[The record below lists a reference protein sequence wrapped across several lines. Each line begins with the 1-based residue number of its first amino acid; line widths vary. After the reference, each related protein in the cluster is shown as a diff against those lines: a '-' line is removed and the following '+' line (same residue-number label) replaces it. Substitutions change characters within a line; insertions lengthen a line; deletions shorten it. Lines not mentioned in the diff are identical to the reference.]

1 MAENLIG
8 VDVSGDN
15 TDQALARI
23 LRCEAA
29 GIPAVW
35 MTTGGAQ
42 LDSITVMAAAAG
54 RTKTVKFGT
63 SIVPIFPRHPLVMAQ
78 QAQVVGQLAPGRFR
92 LGIGPSHRPSMRSM
106 GIAMRDPLGHLREYL
121 RILKSLLQTGAVDFD
136 GEFYQAHEAIPEP
149 LDIPVMASALQQ
161 RSFELC
167 GAESDGAI
175 SWICPGTYLR
185 DMALPAMDRG
195 AKEAGR
201 RTPPLIAHAPA
212 CVHENF
218 ADVRAAVQREMG
230 HPRMPFYQRML
241 ADAGFPEAANGAWSD
256 AMVDSIVLWGDE
268 AKVTERIN
276 ELFAWGA
283 AEVLISPVG
292 AGDDEA
298 ESVHRTTRLIAKL
311 STGSAA

>member
-1 MAENLIG
+1 MAEQLIG
-8 VDVSGDN
+8 VAVNGDN
-15 TDQALARI
+15 TDQAVARI

-35 MTTGGAQ
+35 MTTGGAS

-54 RTKTVKFGT
+54 RTKTIKFGT

-78 QAQVVGQLAPGRFR
+78 QAQVVAQLAPGRFR

-106 GIAMRDPLGHLREYL
+106 GISMRDPLGHLREYL
-121 RILKSLLQTGAVDFD
+121 RILKSLLQVGTVDFD
-136 GEFYQAHEAIPEP
+136 GEFYQAHETIPEP

-161 RSFELC
+161 RSFEIC

-185 DMALPAMDRG
+185 DVALPAMDRG

-201 RTPPLIAHAPA
+201 RTPPLIAHAPV

-218 ADVRAAVQREMG
+218 AEVRAAVQRDMG

-241 ADAGFPEAANGAWSD
+241 SDAGFPEAANGEWSD

-268 AKVTERIN
+268 ARVTERIN
-276 ELFAWGA
+276 EFFAWGA
-283 AEVLISPVG
+283 AEVLVSPVG
-292 AGDDEA
+292 AGEDAA
-298 ESVHRTTRLIAKL
+298 ESIHRTTRLIAML
-311 STGSAA
+311 